1 MYAASSPLP
10 PVPTFWPFSSP
21 GCRYESPALD
31 EDDRVRT
38 YKVLT
43 LDRTIAL
50 FFFDRVLKS
59 RRVTRQCRSPGG
71 SMRWDRTAEVCTG
84 PYTLLPGTL
93 PCPPEI
99 GRALGWE
106 RGV

>member
-38 YKVLT
+38 YQVLT

-50 FFFDRVLKS
+50 SFFAPVFKS

-71 SMRWDRTAEVCTG
+71 SMRWDRSAEVYIG
-84 PYTLLPGTL
+84 PYSLSPAK
-93 PCPPEI
+93 PPTPH
-99 GRALGWE
+99 GRNWA
-106 RGV
+106 